1 MSQASQ
7 LTILIPAAW
16 IPYYEGGFYARL
28 LALAGFIWIVYD
40 YLLTLE
46 DEIEYFWA
54 GPWSISRA
62 LFFWNRYFS
71 PVVLILVLIC
81 LFGTDLSAEATFVTD
96 YIGIT
101 VVQAIIVVRVWYIYS
116 GRLLARVFVL
126 GVFLASIVISAR
138 EFAAIL
144 PSVHFE
150 VDVSLPFRGCPAPP
164 ITGVW
169 TIFLPYL
176 VTQTILFVA
185 TMWPVV
191 NLRRQGRYSQVMG
204 RLVRDGCVFYFAFF
218 VGAAFTTIG
227 SIQKGDVSTQL
238 LYTAVF
244 SNFLLAVSSV
254 SVSRLILSIRS
265 LASQLSMDPDTLLST
280 AELSRITWKRGA
292 YDGEIVVEINTIEE
306 DSYDMDELEHSGRSS
321 TPGFYTTQVGM
332 YDDISLPVPSTA
344 ARSSR
349 PSFRVT
355 QLVYPRSPKTV
366 FI

>member
-62 LFFWNRYFS
+62 LFFW
-71 PVVLILVLIC
+71 
-81 LFGTDLSAEATFVTD
+81 ATFVTD

-227 SIQKGDVSTQL
+227 SIQKGDVSL

-265 LASQLSMDPDTLLST
+265 LASQLSIDPDTLLST

-321 TPGFYTTQVGM
+321 TPGFYTTQVQQTIVQGH
-332 YDDISLPVPSTA
+332 SACLPSITQDGVHMMIRRLVHPS
-344 ARSSR
+344 RLE
-349 PSFRVT
+349 RVT
-355 QLVYPRSPKTV
+355 ASLMLDDVGHDA
-366 FI
+366 